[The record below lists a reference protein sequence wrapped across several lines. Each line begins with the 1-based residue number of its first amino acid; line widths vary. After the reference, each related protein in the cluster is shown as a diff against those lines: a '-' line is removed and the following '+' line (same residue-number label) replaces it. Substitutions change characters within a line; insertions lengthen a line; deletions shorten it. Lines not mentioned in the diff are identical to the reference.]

1 MDETSDDRIESMTD
15 RSPNRRTF
23 LAGSAAGGLGILA
36 GCISTGGGGGSDS
49 SGGNDSSDGNASDNS
64 SGDGGVT
71 SLTIGYQPYYT
82 ESWSALII
90 KHADLAEKYLP
101 SGVEVGG
108 WEIALQGS
116 VVGTRMISG
125 KNQIGYTGDM
135 PTITAIAN
143 NETPISAVGLAGFS
157 RGQQCNLGVVP
168 VDSNAEGPQALDGE
182 TFGVTTGACT
192 HRFMLRMAEQEGLDY
207 DIKDQGINNILAGIR
222 QGNLAVGFGWEPTM
236 TRVVQQ
242 TGEGQFLLSGAE
254 YDIPDAAGIIMP
266 DSLVQDSPEVAKAWM
281 KAELEAKHIMR
292 TDQKRAVDLVAEEEE
307 ISDYNRQVLE
317 DVMYT
322 SLDINP
328 DVDRLEF
335 VTDYEAVEPAGTLLK
350 QNGPQYLKSQ
360 GFIEAIPDESR
371 YELEPLN
378 KAAEE
383 LSSEVDWNPAD
394 GRDGNASNEG
404 DTATTGGTNTTNG
417 SST

>member
-1 MDETSDDRIESMTD
+1 MCA
-15 RSPNRRTF
+15 NRRDD
-23 LAGSAAGGLGILA
+23 ANGVSDGSATNTGGRNRRAFLGASAATGLGLLA
-36 GCISTGGGGGSDS
+36 GCVSTGGGGGGGGGGGNG
-49 SGGNDSSDGNASDNS
+49 SGG
-64 SGDGGVT
+64 GGGGTT

-90 KHADLAEKYLP
+90 KHAGLAEKYLP
-101 SGVEVGG
+101 EGVEVGS
-108 WEIALQGS
+108 WQIALQGS
-116 VVGTRMISG
+116 VVGNRMIAG
-125 KNQIGYTGDM
+125 KNQVGYTGDM

-143 NETPISAVGLAGFS
+143 SETPISAVGIAGFS
-157 RGQQCNLGVVP
+157 RGQQCNLAVVP
-168 VDSNAEGPQALDGE
+168 QNSDIQSAQGLDGG

-207 DIKDQGINNILAGIR
+207 NIKDQGINSILAGIR

-242 TGEGQFLLSGAE
+242 EGQGQFLLSGAP

-266 DSLVQDSPEVAKAWM
+266 DSLVTESPEVAKAWM

-292 TDQKRAVDLVAEEEE
+292 TEPQRAVDLVSEEQE

-322 SLDINP
+322 NLDINP
-328 DVDRLEF
+328 DVDRLAF
-335 VTDYEAVEPAGTLLK
+335 VTDYEAVEAAGTLLK
-350 QNGPQYLKSQ
+350 QNGPQYLQSQ
-360 GFIEAIPDESR
+360 GFIQEIPGPDR
-371 YELEPLN
+371 YNTDSLN
-378 KAAEE
+378 AAAEE

-394 GRDGNASNEG
+394 GREGNVSDAG
-404 DTATTGGTNTTNG
+404 DTAPPGGTNN
-417 SST
+417 SSNSSA